1 MNKILNIELLLQ
13 NPGLDEEVLLQLGS
27 LLPQQHQVATPA
39 LPLHQ
44 PLTTTFEVIRTRCR
58 QS

>member
-1 MNKILNIELLLQ
+1 M
-13 NPGLDEEVLLQLGS
+13 LLQLGS

-44 PLTTTFEVIRTRCR
+44 PLTTTFEVFRIRCR
-58 QS
+58 VENWNITVNYFR

>member
-1 MNKILNIELLLQ
+1 M
-13 NPGLDEEVLLQLGS
+13 LLQLGS

-44 PLTTTFEVIRTRCR
+44 PLTTTFEVLGVNVENWNITINYFR
-58 QS
+58 